1 MCTMLAARPG
11 LLIILVLVGLLVG
24 ACSQPEPAPEIQ
36 ATVEATIEAL
46 PSATPPP
53 TATVTP
59 TPVPTQTPTQTPTPT
74 QAPTPTPE
82 VLVEELLPT
91 PTHEAMVME
100 EPAATPTGEA
110 MAVAEPTITAIQDS
124 AICEAAATSEAT
136 EAKPAVQEFAILENY
151 RATRFFPKE
160 IVVLKDVPVK
170 LYLSRLHREHI
181 NLFKILPWLTSTEV
195 ILPGQIGVIEFVPDQ
210 LGEFEIR
217 NVGHSFEAKLL
228 VVECIEQ
235 AKQRIVDKG
244 VKMLALIHSTDD
256 SQVFPEKSLVVKDIP
271 VKIFNI
277 TLMAED
283 RISVAPFYVPDDIN
297 VRPQEINSFDFTPD
311 SVGEFPIRDELRGF
325 AGTLLVE
332 DAE

>member
-1 MCTMLAARPG
+1 MVVKEDADTVGIVLWRH
-11 LLIILVLVGLLVG
+11 LLGAPCFRAGFCSKTIIPDSEEHPIASSRAVPKAVLRW
-24 ACSQPEPAPEIQ
+24 IR
-36 ATVEATIEAL
+36 
-46 PSATPPP
+46 
-53 TATVTP
+53 
-59 TPVPTQTPTQTPTPT
+59 
-74 QAPTPTPE
+74 
-82 VLVEELLPT
+82 
-91 PTHEAMVME
+91 
-100 EPAATPTGEA
+100 
-110 MAVAEPTITAIQDS
+110 
-124 AICEAAATSEAT
+124 
-136 EAKPAVQEFAILENY
+136 AKPAVQEFAILENY
-151 RATRFFPKE
+151 KATRFFPKE